1 MAQERIDSIID
12 QSAIEAEIN
21 FLNDNLTQL
30 EGKIGSFGKVVGSL
44 NGAKGFSDI
53 ASAQRDLNK
62 VTEEST
68 NLQQKRAS
76 VFQEVVKMQSQL
88 NGSTKETLQNSKLL
102 LQVEREQIKNAQ
114 ENTKT
119 VKGQTDAYGQLT
131 RAYNVQQR
139 EAKNLTLI
147 YGKESEEAKKAVA
160 VALALDT
167 EIKAI
172 DKSVGQ
178 SQRNVGNYSSAFT
191 GGLGKVFGAL
201 RNIAYILPG
210 VGLAG
215 LLGFLVDPIINLTK
229 KLLTAGG
236 AIDAFKEK
244 AKLLDE
250 TLDDS
255 QLKDASKK
263 VEEVGAAFELA
274 KTGVISN
281 DEALKVYNTTL
292 GDTFGKANSLTD
304 AEKKY
309 QENSEN
315 FIKATLFRAAA
326 MKALEKASESALK
339 AVEAQFKPAKTF
351 STALDQGVIA
361 GGEFGPD
368 VNVINDQQERI
379 KLLQEKRRKEEI
391 TGRAG

>member
-1 MAQERIDSIID
+1 
-12 QSAIEAEIN
+12 
-21 FLNDNLTQL
+21 
-30 EGKIGSFGKVVGSL
+30 
-44 NGAKGFSDI
+44 
-53 ASAQRDLNK
+53 
-62 VTEEST
+62 
-68 NLQQKRAS
+68 LQQKRAA
-76 VFQEVVKMQSQL
+76 VVQEVVKMQSQL

-114 ENTKT
+114 ENTKS
-119 VKGQTDAYGQLT
+119 VKGQADAYGQLT

-160 VALALDT
+160 TALALDT

-191 GGLGKVFGAL
+191 NGLGKVFGVL

-229 KLLTAGG
+229 KLLAAGG
-236 AIDAFKEK
+236 SIDAFKEK

-281 DEALKVYNTTL
+281 DEALKVYNATL

-309 QENSEN
+309 QENSDN

-339 AVEAQFKPAKTF
+339 AVEAQFKP
-351 STALDQGVIA
+351 S
-361 GGEFGPD
+361 
-368 VNVINDQQERI
+368 
-379 KLLQEKRRKEEI
+379 
-391 TGRAG
+391 